1 MNPPARHVAR
11 VPAFFASAF
20 AWNLALGMTHI
31 LIPLYADHLGFSGV
45 AIGSLV
51 SAPVLV
57 QIWFNLLGGA
67 WTDRLGGKRLA
78 MFSAAMFAAAGVVF
92 AFASTF
98 AALFAAQ
105 LCVIVSR
112 AMFWP
117 ATWSLGSQLPG
128 DRSRGLGL
136 LNSITNAGQIVGTI
150 VAGLIIAWFGFAAG
164 FWTVA
169 LVGGAVAFAL
179 MAAFVAPA
187 PRIAAGHPPML
198 AAYRALARRP
208 SIWFAVACA
217 YISALPFSLGMS
229 FYPLL
234 LVGQGFSS
242 DAAGWMLALR
252 AVGSVAAGVG
262 AAHFVRRVAE
272 RSIPVVTALSVG
284 LAVLGAA
291 ASQHPLPISAL
302 LLIVGFGSGVMT
314 LYFQLLISDLST
326 VEGARHRARA
336 RRHGLGPVAS
346 LDAAPDGRAQGCVR
360 DRDRLLRDG
369 RGRDR
374 LGADARAAPRVGVP
388 RRQPAV
394 TAQAHVT
401 LRTPAGR
408 RTP

>member
-1 MNPPARHVAR
+1 MPPSPPHVAR

-31 LIPLYADHLGFSGV
+31 LIPLYADHLGFSGI

-51 SAPVLV
+51 SLPVLV
-57 QIWFNLLGGA
+57 QIGFNLLGGA

-78 MFSAAMFAAAGVVF
+78 MFSASMFLAAGIVF
-92 AFASTF
+92 AFASTY
-98 AALFAAQ
+98 AALFVAQ

-117 ATWSLGSQLPG
+117 ATWSLGSLLPG

-136 LNSITNAGQIVGTI
+136 LNSITNGGQIVGTV
-150 VAGLIIAWFGFAAG
+150 VAGLMIAWFSFAAG

-169 LVGGAVAFAL
+169 LIGGAVAFAL

-187 PRIAAGHPPML
+187 PRAAAAGHPPIL
-198 AAYRALARRP
+198 AAYRALARRR

-262 AAHFVRRVAE
+262 AAHFVRRVSV
-272 RSIPVVTALSVG
+272 RSIPVATGLSVG

-291 ASQHPLPISAL
+291 AFHHPVPVSAL
-302 LLIVGFGSGVMT
+302 LLLVGFGSGVMT

-326 VEGARHRARA
+326 IEARGSALA
-336 RRHGLGPVAS
+336 LGGLGWGLSHLSTPLLMGVLKDAYGIETAFYTMGVVATAWA
-346 LDAAPDGRAQGCVR
+346 LMLAPLHAWAF
-360 DRDRLLRDG
+360 RDG
-369 RGRDR
+369 K
-374 LGADARAAPRVGVP
+374 PR
-388 RRQPAV
+388 
-394 TAQAHVT
+394 
-401 LRTPAGR
+401 
-408 RTP
+408 

>member
-1 MNPPARHVAR
+1 MTPRAPHVSR

-45 AIGSLV
+45 AIGALV
-51 SAPVLV
+51 SLPVLV
-57 QIWFNLLGGA
+57 QIGFNLLGGV
-67 WTDRLGGKRLA
+67 WTDRVGGKRLA
-78 MFSAAMFAAAGVVF
+78 MVSAAMFGVAGVVF

-136 LNSITNAGQIVGTI
+136 LNSITNGGQIVGTI
-150 VAGLIIAWFGFAAG
+150 VAGLTIAWFGFATG
-164 FWTVA
+164 FWTIAV
-169 LVGGAVAFAL
+169 VGGAVAFAL

-187 PRIAAGHPPML
+187 PRATAGHPPIL
-198 AAYRALARRP
+198 AAYRALARRR

-262 AAHFVRRVAE
+262 AAHFVRRVST
-272 RSIPVVTALSVG
+272 RSIPVATALAVG

-291 ASQHPLPISAL
+291 AFHHPVPVSAL
-302 LLIVGFGSGVMT
+302 LLLVGFGSGVMT
-314 LYFQLLISDLST
+314 LYFQLLISDLSAI
-326 VEGARHRARA
+326 EARGSALA
-336 RRHGLGPVAS
+336 LGGLGWGLSHFSTPLLMGALKDAFGIDTAFYAMGVVATAWA
-346 LDAAPDGRAQGCVR
+346 LMLAPLHAWAF
-360 DRDRLLRDG
+360 RDG
-369 RGRDR
+369 K
-374 LGADARAAPRVGVP
+374 PR
-388 RRQPAV
+388 
-394 TAQAHVT
+394 
-401 LRTPAGR
+401 
-408 RTP
+408 

>member
-1 MNPPARHVAR
+1 MDPHARRVAR
-11 VPAFFASAF
+11 VPAFFASTF
-20 AWNLALGMTHI
+20 AWNAALGMTHI

-57 QIWFNLLGGA
+57 QIGFNLLGGA
-67 WTDRLGGKRLA
+67 WTDRLGGRRLA
-78 MFSAAMFAAAGVVF
+78 MFSAAMFGVAGIVF
-92 AFASTF
+92 AFASTY

-105 LCVIVSR
+105 LCIIVSR

-136 LNSITNAGQIVGTI
+136 LNSITSGGQIAGTI
-150 VAGLIIAWFGFAAG
+150 VAGLMLAWFGFAAG

-169 LVGGAVAFAL
+169 LVGGAVASAL

-187 PRIAAGHPPML
+187 PRAAAGGHPPIL

-242 DAAGWMLALR
+242 DATGWMLSLR

-262 AAHFVRRVAE
+262 AAHFVRRADA
-272 RSIPVVTALSVG
+272 RSIPVATALAVG

-291 ASQHPLPISAL
+291 AFDHPAPVGAL
-302 LLIVGFGSGVMT
+302 LLLVGFGSGLMT
-314 LYFQLLISDLST
+314 LYFQLLISELST
-326 VEGARHRARA
+326 LEARGSALA
-336 RRHGLGPVAS
+336 LGGLGWGLSHLSTPLLVGALKDAFGIATAFYAMGAIAS
-346 LDAAPDGRAQGCVR
+346 AWALLLAPLHAWAFRGGR
-360 DRDRLLRDG
+360 
-369 RGRDR
+369 
-374 LGADARAAPRVGVP
+374 PR
-388 RRQPAV
+388 
-394 TAQAHVT
+394 
-401 LRTPAGR
+401 
-408 RTP
+408 

>member
-1 MNPPARHVAR
+1 MTPRAPHVSR

-51 SAPVLV
+51 SLPVLV
-57 QIWFNLLGGA
+57 QIGFNLLGGA
-67 WTDRLGGKRLA
+67 WTDRVGGKRLA
-78 MFSAAMFAAAGVVF
+78 MVSAAMFAVAGAVF

-105 LCVIVSR
+105 LCVILSR
-112 AMFWP
+112 ALFWP

-136 LNSITNAGQIVGTI
+136 LNSITNGGQIVGTI
-150 VAGLIIAWFGFAAG
+150 VAGLTITWFGFAAG

-169 LVGGAVAFAL
+169 LAGGAVAFAL
-179 MAAFVAPA
+179 MAAFVAPG
-187 PRIAAGHPPML
+187 PRAGAGHPPIL
-198 AAYRALARRP
+198 AAYRTLARRR

-262 AAHFVRRVAE
+262 AAHFVRRVSA
-272 RSIPVVTALSVG
+272 RSIPVATALSVG

-291 ASQHPLPISAL
+291 AFHHPAPVSAL
-302 LLIVGFGSGVMT
+302 LLLVGFGSGVMT

-326 VEGARHRARA
+326 IEARGSALA
-336 RRHGLGPVAS
+336 LGGLGWGLSHFSTPLLMGALKDAFGIAAAFYTMGVVATAWA
-346 LDAAPDGRAQGCVR
+346 LMLAPLHAWAF
-360 DRDRLLRDG
+360 RDG
-369 RGRDR
+369 K
-374 LGADARAAPRVGVP
+374 PR
-388 RRQPAV
+388 
-394 TAQAHVT
+394 
-401 LRTPAGR
+401 
-408 RTP
+408 

>member
-1 MNPPARHVAR
+1 MSPPAPHVAR
-11 VPAFFASAF
+11 VPAFFASTF

-31 LIPLYADHLGFSGV
+31 LIPLYADHLGFSGI

-51 SAPVLV
+51 SLPVLV
-57 QIWFNLLGGA
+57 QIGFNLLGGA

-78 MFSAAMFAAAGVVF
+78 MFSAAMFGVAGIVF
-92 AFASTF
+92 AFASTY

-117 ATWSLGSQLPG
+117 ATWSLGSLLPG

-136 LNSITNAGQIVGTI
+136 LNSITNGGQIVGTV
-150 VAGLIIAWFGFAAG
+150 VAGLMIAWFGFAAG

-179 MAAFVAPA
+179 MATFVAPA
-187 PRIAAGHPPML
+187 PRPAAGHPPIL
-198 AAYRALARRP
+198 ATYHALARRP
-208 SIWFAVACA
+208 TIWFAVACA

-262 AAHFVRRVAE
+262 AAHFVRRVSV
-272 RSIPVVTALSVG
+272 RSIPVATALSVG

-291 ASQHPLPISAL
+291 AFHHPVPVSAL
-302 LLIVGFGSGVMT
+302 LLLVGFGSGVMT

-326 VEGARHRARA
+326 IEARGSALA
-336 RRHGLGPVAS
+336 LGGLGWGLSHLSTP
-346 LDAAPDGRAQGCVR
+346 
-360 DRDRLLRDG
+360 LLMGVLAIAWTLILYPLHRWAFL
-369 RGRDR
+369 RGR
-374 LGADARAAPRVGVP
+374 
-388 RRQPAV
+388 PA
-394 TAQAHVT
+394 
-401 LRTPAGR
+401 
-408 RTP
+408 

>member
-1 MNPPARHVAR
+1 MSPPASHVAR
-11 VPAFFASAF
+11 VPAFFASTF

-51 SAPVLV
+51 SLPVLV
-57 QIWFNLLGGA
+57 QIGFNLLGGV

-78 MFSAAMFAAAGVVF
+78 MFSAAMFAVAGIVF
-92 AFASTF
+92 AFASTY

-128 DRSRGLGL
+128 DRSRGRGA
-136 LNSITNAGQIVGTI
+136 LNSITNAGQIFGTI
-150 VAGLIIAWFGFAAG
+150 VAGLTIAWFGFAAG

-169 LVGGAVAFAL
+169 LAGGAVSFAL

-187 PRIAAGHPPML
+187 PRASGAHPPML
-198 AAYRALARRP
+198 AAYRALARRR

-242 DAAGWMLALR
+242 DAAGWMLSLR

-262 AAHFVRRVAE
+262 AAHFVRRVSA
-272 RSIPVVTALSVG
+272 RSIPVATALAVG

-291 ASQHPLPISAL
+291 AFHHAAPVSAL
-302 LLIVGFGSGVMT
+302 LLLVGFGSGVMT

-326 VEGARHRARA
+326 IETRGSALALG
-336 RRHGLGPVAS
+336 GLGWGLSHLSTPLLMGVLKDAFGIETAFYAMGVVATAWA
-346 LDAAPDGRAQGCVR
+346 LMLAPLHAWAF
-360 DRDRLLRDG
+360 RDG
-369 RGRDR
+369 K
-374 LGADARAAPRVGVP
+374 PR
-388 RRQPAV
+388 
-394 TAQAHVT
+394 
-401 LRTPAGR
+401 
-408 RTP
+408 

>member
-1 MNPPARHVAR
+1 MTPTPPHVAR

-51 SAPVLV
+51 SLPVLV
-57 QIWFNLLGGA
+57 QIGFNLLGGA

-78 MFSAAMFAAAGVVF
+78 MFSASMFLMAGIVF
-92 AFASTF
+92 AFASTY
-98 AALFAAQ
+98 AALFVAQ

-136 LNSITNAGQIVGTI
+136 LNSITNGGQIVGTV
-150 VAGLIIAWFGFAAG
+150 VAGLMITWFGYAAG

-169 LVGGAVAFAL
+169 LIGGAVAFAL

-187 PRIAAGHPPML
+187 PRAAAGHPPIF
-198 AAYRALARRP
+198 AAYRALARRR

-262 AAHFVRRVAE
+262 AAHFVRRVSV
-272 RSIPVVTALSVG
+272 RSIPVATALSVG

-291 ASQHPLPISAL
+291 AFHHAAPVSAL
-302 LLIVGFGSGVMT
+302 LLLVGFGSGVMT

-326 VEGARHRARA
+326 IEARGSALA
-336 RRHGLGPVAS
+336 LGGLGWGLSHFSTPLLMGVLKDTYGIETAFYAMGVVATAWA
-346 LDAAPDGRAQGCVR
+346 LMLGPLHAWAFHDGK
-360 DRDRLLRDG
+360 
-369 RGRDR
+369 
-374 LGADARAAPRVGVP
+374 PR
-388 RRQPAV
+388 
-394 TAQAHVT
+394 
-401 LRTPAGR
+401 
-408 RTP
+408 

>member
-1 MNPPARHVAR
+1 MSPPARHVAR

-51 SAPVLV
+51 SLPVLV
-57 QIWFNLLGGA
+57 QIGFNLLGGV

-78 MFSAAMFAAAGVVF
+78 MFSAAMFALAGAVF

-128 DRSRGLGL
+128 DRSHGLGL
-136 LNSITNAGQIVGTI
+136 LNSITNGGQIVGNV
-150 VAGLIIAWFGFAAG
+150 VAGLVIAWFGFAAG

-187 PRIAAGHPPML
+187 PRTGAGHPPML

-242 DAAGWMLALR
+242 EAAGWMLALR

-262 AAHFVRRVAE
+262 AAHFVRRVAM
-272 RSIPVVTALSVG
+272 RSIPVAAALSVG

-291 ASQHPLPISAL
+291 AAHHAAPASAL
-302 LLIVGFGSGVMT
+302 LLLVGFGSGVMT
-314 LYFQLLISDLST
+314 LYFQLLISELST
-326 VEGARHRARA
+326 TETRGSALALG
-336 RRHGLGPVAS
+336 GLGWGLSHLSTPLAMGALKDAFGIEPAFYAMGAVATAWA
-346 LDAAPDGRAQGCVR
+346 LMLAPLHAWAF
-360 DRDRLLRDG
+360 
-369 RGRDR
+369 RG
-374 LGADARAAPRVGVP
+374 GHPR
-388 RRQPAV
+388 
-394 TAQAHVT
+394 
-401 LRTPAGR
+401 
-408 RTP
+408 

>member
-1 MNPPARHVAR
+1 MAPPVRRIAR
-11 VPAFFASAF
+11 VPAFFAAAF

-57 QIWFNLLGGA
+57 QVGLNLLGGV

-78 MFSAAMFAAAGVVF
+78 MFSAAVFAVAGVVY

-98 AALFAAQ
+98 AALLAAQ

-117 ATWSLGSQLPG
+117 ATWTLGSQLPG
-128 DRSRGLGL
+128 DRSHGLGL
-136 LNSITNAGQIVGTI
+136 LNSITSGGQIAGTAL
-150 VAGLIIAWFGFAAG
+150 AGLVITWSGFAAG

-169 LVGGAVAFAL
+169 LVGGALAFAL

-187 PRIAAGHPPML
+187 PRAGAGHPPML
-198 AAYRALARRP
+198 AAYRALARRA

-242 DAAGWMLALR
+242 EAAGWMLSLR
-252 AVGSVAAGVG
+252 AIGSFAAGAG
-262 AAHFVRRVAE
+262 AAHLVRRVAL
-272 RSIPVVTALSVG
+272 RSIPVAAALSVG

-291 ASQHPLPISAL
+291 AARHVAPASAL
-302 LLIVGFGSGVMT
+302 LLVVGFGSGVMT
-314 LYFQLLISDLST
+314 LYFQLLISELST
-326 VEGARHRARA
+326 AETRGSALALG
-336 RRHGLGPVAS
+336 GLGWSLSHLSTPLLMGVLMDAFGIAPAFYAMGAVATGWA
-346 LDAAPDGRAQGCVR
+346 LLLAPLHAWAF
-360 DRDRLLRDG
+360 
-369 RGRDR
+369 RG
-374 LGADARAAPRVGVP
+374 GHPR
-388 RRQPAV
+388 
-394 TAQAHVT
+394 
-401 LRTPAGR
+401 
-408 RTP
+408 

>member
-1 MNPPARHVAR
+1 MSPPASHVAR
-11 VPAFFASAF
+11 VPAFFASTF

-51 SAPVLV
+51 SLPVLV
-57 QIWFNLLGGA
+57 QIGFNLLGGA
-67 WTDRLGGKRLA
+67 WTDRLGGRRLA
-78 MFSAAMFAAAGVVF
+78 MFSAAMFAVAGIVF
-92 AFASTF
+92 AFASTY

-128 DRSRGLGL
+128 DRSRGLGA
-136 LNSITNAGQIVGTI
+136 LNSITNAGQIFGTI
-150 VAGLIIAWFGFAAG
+150 VAGLTIAWFGFAAG

-169 LVGGAVAFAL
+169 LAGGAVAFAL

-187 PRIAAGHPPML
+187 PRASGAHPPML
-198 AAYRALARRP
+198 AAYRALARRR

-242 DAAGWMLALR
+242 DAAGWMLSLR

-262 AAHFVRRVAE
+262 AAHFVRRVSA
-272 RSIPVVTALSVG
+272 RSIPVATALAVG

-291 ASQHPLPISAL
+291 AFHHPAPVSAL
-302 LLIVGFGSGVMT
+302 LLLVGFGSGVMT

-326 VEGARHRARA
+326 IEARGSALA
-336 RRHGLGPVAS
+336 LGGLGWGLSHLSTPLLMGVLKDAHGIETAFYAMGVVATS
-346 LDAAPDGRAQGCVR
+346 WALMLAPLHAWAF
-360 DRDRLLRDG
+360 RDG
-369 RGRDR
+369 K
-374 LGADARAAPRVGVP
+374 PR
-388 RRQPAV
+388 
-394 TAQAHVT
+394 
-401 LRTPAGR
+401 
-408 RTP
+408 

>member
-1 MNPPARHVAR
+1 MTPRAPHVSR

-51 SAPVLV
+51 SLPVLV
-57 QIWFNLLGGA
+57 QIGFNLLGGV
-67 WTDRLGGKRLA
+67 WTDRVGGKRLA
-78 MFSAAMFAAAGVVF
+78 MVSAAMFGVAGVVF

-136 LNSITNAGQIVGTI
+136 LNSITNGGQIVGTI
-150 VAGLIIAWFGFAAG
+150 VAGLTIAWFGFATG
-164 FWTVA
+164 FWTIA

-187 PRIAAGHPPML
+187 PRAAAGHPPIL
-198 AAYRALARRP
+198 AAYRALARRR

-262 AAHFVRRVAE
+262 AAHFVRRVST
-272 RSIPVVTALSVG
+272 RSIPVATALSVG

-291 ASQHPLPISAL
+291 AFHHPVPVSAL
-302 LLIVGFGSGVMT
+302 LLLVGFGSGVMT
-314 LYFQLLISDLST
+314 LYFQLLISDLSAI
-326 VEGARHRARA
+326 EARGSALA
-336 RRHGLGPVAS
+336 LGGLGWGLSHFSTPLLMGALKDAFGIETAFYAMGVVATAWA
-346 LDAAPDGRAQGCVR
+346 LMLAPLHAWAF
-360 DRDRLLRDG
+360 RDG
-369 RGRDR
+369 K
-374 LGADARAAPRVGVP
+374 PR
-388 RRQPAV
+388 
-394 TAQAHVT
+394 
-401 LRTPAGR
+401 
-408 RTP
+408 

>member
-1 MNPPARHVAR
+1 MNAPAQNVAR

-51 SAPVLV
+51 SLPVLV
-57 QIWFNLLGGA
+57 QIGFNLLGGA

-78 MFSAAMFAAAGVVF
+78 MFSASMFLAAGIVF
-92 AFASTF
+92 AFASTY
-98 AALFAAQ
+98 AALFVAQ

-136 LNSITNAGQIVGTI
+136 LNSITNGGQIVGTI
-150 VAGLIIAWFGFAAG
+150 VAGLMIAWFGFAAG

-169 LVGGAVAFAL
+169 LIGGAVAFAL

-187 PRIAAGHPPML
+187 PRAPAGHPPIF
-198 AAYRALARRP
+198 AAYRALARRR

-262 AAHFVRRVAE
+262 AAHFVRRVSV
-272 RSIPVVTALSVG
+272 RSIPVATALAVG

-291 ASQHPLPISAL
+291 AFHHPVPVSAL
-302 LLIVGFGSGVMT
+302 LLLVGFGSGVMT

-326 VEGARHRARA
+326 IEARGSALA
-336 RRHGLGPVAS
+336 LGGLGWGLSHFSTPLLMGVLKDAYGIEIAFYAMGVVATAWA
-346 LDAAPDGRAQGCVR
+346 LMLAPLHAWAF
-360 DRDRLLRDG
+360 RDG
-369 RGRDR
+369 K
-374 LGADARAAPRVGVP
+374 PR
-388 RRQPAV
+388 
-394 TAQAHVT
+394 
-401 LRTPAGR
+401 
-408 RTP
+408 

>member
-1 MNPPARHVAR
+1 MTPRAPHVAR
-11 VPAFFASAF
+11 VPAFFASTF
-20 AWNLALGMTHI
+20 AWNLGLGMTHI

-51 SAPVLV
+51 SLPVLV
-57 QIWFNLLGGA
+57 QIGFNLLGGA

-78 MFSAAMFAAAGVVF
+78 TFSAAMLTVAGVVF

-105 LCVIVSR
+105 LCIIVSR

-136 LNSITNAGQIVGTI
+136 LNSITNGGQIAGT
-150 VAGLIIAWFGFAAG
+150 VLAGVVIAWLGFAAG

-169 LVGGAVAFAL
+169 LAGGVVAFAL

-187 PRIAAGHPPML
+187 PRAAAGHPPML
-198 AAYRALARRP
+198 AAYRALARRR

-262 AAHFVRRVAE
+262 AAHFVRRVSA
-272 RSIPVVTALSVG
+272 RAIPVATALAVG

-291 ASQHPLPISAL
+291 AFHHPVPVSAL
-302 LLIVGFGSGVMT
+302 LLLVGFGSGVMT

-326 VEGARHRARA
+326 IEARGSALA
-336 RRHGLGPVAS
+336 LGGLGWGLSHLSTPLLMGVLKDAFGIETGFYVMGVVATS
-346 LDAAPDGRAQGCVR
+346 WALMLAPLHAWAF
-360 DRDRLLRDG
+360 RDG
-369 RGRDR
+369 K
-374 LGADARAAPRVGVP
+374 PR
-388 RRQPAV
+388 
-394 TAQAHVT
+394 
-401 LRTPAGR
+401 
-408 RTP
+408 

>member
-1 MNPPARHVAR
+1 MIPRAPHVSR

-51 SAPVLV
+51 SLPVLV
-57 QIWFNLLGGA
+57 QIGFNLLGGV
-67 WTDRLGGKRLA
+67 WTDRVGGKRLA
-78 MFSAAMFAAAGVVF
+78 MVSAAMFGVAGVVF

-136 LNSITNAGQIVGTI
+136 LNSITNGGQIVGTI
-150 VAGLIIAWFGFAAG
+150 VAGLTIAWFGFAAG
-164 FWTVA
+164 FWTIA

-187 PRIAAGHPPML
+187 PRAAAGHPPML
-198 AAYRALARRP
+198 AAYRALARRR

-234 LVGQGFSS
+234 LVGQGFSI
-242 DAAGWMLALR
+242 DAAGGMLALR

-262 AAHFVRRVAE
+262 AAHFVRRVSE
-272 RSIPVVTALSVG
+272 RSIPVATALSVG

-291 ASQHPLPISAL
+291 AFHHPVPVSAL
-302 LLIVGFGSGVMT
+302 LLVVGFGSGVMT

-326 VEGARHRARA
+326 IEARGSALA
-336 RRHGLGPVAS
+336 LGGLGWGLSHFSTPLIMGALKDAFGIETAFYAIGAVATAWA
-346 LDAAPDGRAQGCVR
+346 LMLAPLHAWAF
-360 DRDRLLRDG
+360 RDG
-369 RGRDR
+369 K
-374 LGADARAAPRVGVP
+374 PR
-388 RRQPAV
+388 
-394 TAQAHVT
+394 
-401 LRTPAGR
+401 
-408 RTP
+408 

>member
-1 MNPPARHVAR
+1 MSPPASHVAR
-11 VPAFFASAF
+11 VPAFFASTF

-51 SAPVLV
+51 SLPVLV
-57 QIWFNLLGGA
+57 QIGFNLLGGV

-78 MFSAAMFAAAGVVF
+78 MFSAAMFAVAGVVF
-92 AFASTF
+92 AFASTY

-128 DRSRGLGL
+128 DRSRGLGV
-136 LNSITNAGQIVGTI
+136 LNSITNAGQIFGTI
-150 VAGLIIAWFGFAAG
+150 VAGLTIAWFGFAAG

-169 LVGGAVAFAL
+169 LAGGVVAFAL

-187 PRIAAGHPPML
+187 PRATGAHPPML

-208 SIWFAVACA
+208 TIWFAVACA

-242 DAAGWMLALR
+242 DAAGWMLSLR

-262 AAHFVRRVAE
+262 AAHFVRRVSA
-272 RSIPVVTALSVG
+272 RSIPVATALAVG

-291 ASQHPLPISAL
+291 AFHQPAPVSAL
-302 LLIVGFGSGVMT
+302 LLLVGFGSGVMT

-326 VEGARHRARA
+326 IESRGSALALG
-336 RRHGLGPVAS
+336 GLGWGLSHLSTPLLMGVLKDAFGIETAFYAMGVVATAWA
-346 LDAAPDGRAQGCVR
+346 LMLAPLHAWAF
-360 DRDRLLRDG
+360 RDG
-369 RGRDR
+369 K
-374 LGADARAAPRVGVP
+374 PR
-388 RRQPAV
+388 
-394 TAQAHVT
+394 
-401 LRTPAGR
+401 
-408 RTP
+408 

>member
-1 MNPPARHVAR
+1 MTAPGPQVSR
-11 VPAFFASAF
+11 VSAFFAAAF

-31 LIPLYADHLGFSGV
+31 LIPLYADHLGYSGV

-51 SAPVLV
+51 SLPVLV
-57 QIWFNLLGGA
+57 QIGFNLLGGA
-67 WTDRLGGKRLA
+67 WTDRAGGKRLA
-78 MFSAAMFAAAGVVF
+78 MVSAAMFAVAGVVF
-92 AFASTF
+92 AFASTYV
-98 AALFAAQ
+98 ALFFAQ

-136 LNSITNAGQIVGTI
+136 LNSITNGGQIVGTI
-150 VAGLIIAWFGFAAG
+150 VAGLMITWFGFAAG

-169 LVGGAVAFAL
+169 LVGGAVAYAL

-187 PRIAAGHPPML
+187 PRAAASGHPPMF

-208 SIWFAVACA
+208 SIWFAVTCA
-217 YISALPFSLGMS
+217 YVSALPFSLGMS

-234 LVGQGFSS
+234 LVGQGFST

-262 AAHFVRRVAE
+262 AAHFVRRVST
-272 RSIPVVTALSVG
+272 RSIPVATALAVG

-291 ASQHPLPISAL
+291 AFHHPAPISAL
-302 LLIVGFGSGVMT
+302 LLLVGFGSGVMT

-326 VEGARHRARA
+326 VEARGSALA
-336 RRHGLGPVAS
+336 LGGLGWGLSHFSTPLLMGA
-346 LDAAPDGRAQGCVR
+346 LKDAFGIETAFYAMGAIATAWALMLAPLHTWAF
-360 DRDRLLRDG
+360 
-369 RGRDR
+369 RG
-374 LGADARAAPRVGVP
+374 GKPR
-388 RRQPAV
+388 
-394 TAQAHVT
+394 
-401 LRTPAGR
+401 
-408 RTP
+408 